1 MIKCKITNN
10 TGNGLSLNWVRGGI
24 SIPKD
29 SAAVL
34 SYDPFSIMDP
44 NSSIYHGALEAIRR
58 GVVSVAYWA
67 EPPATMI
74 DSLETPVPRMAI
86 PAEAKEKAPFKNK
99 SFNEFDP
106 YHKNEFQDSV
116 NVPKNTKAVEKDDV
130 KFDVNV
136 PTETKV
142 AEKRAETAQSKAT
155 PTNEP
160 VAETKS
166 ATAASD
172 AKDAANTAETAAAPS
187 EKKASSK
194 KTKKL

>member
-74 DSLETPVPRMAI
+74 DSLEAPVPRIAI
-86 PAEAKEKAPFKNK
+86 PAEAKEKTPFKNK

-116 NVPKNTKAVEKDDV
+116 NVPKNTKVVEKDDV

-142 AEKRAETAQSKAT
+142 AEKRAAAVSETKATPAPAEVSSPKAAETAQS
-155 PTNEP
+155 
-160 VAETKS
+160 
-166 ATAASD
+166 
-172 AKDAANTAETAAAPS
+172 S